1 MSKKFCERVT
11 HPVLRGVVDGDLGPA
26 LAGHALHH
34 LVLLQLVRS
43 EHQLVML
50 RNKMQRLKS

>member
-1 MSKKFCERVT
+1 LT
-11 HPVLRGVVDGDLGPA
+11 HPVLWGVVDGDLGPA

-50 RNKMQRLKS
+50 RNLVGET